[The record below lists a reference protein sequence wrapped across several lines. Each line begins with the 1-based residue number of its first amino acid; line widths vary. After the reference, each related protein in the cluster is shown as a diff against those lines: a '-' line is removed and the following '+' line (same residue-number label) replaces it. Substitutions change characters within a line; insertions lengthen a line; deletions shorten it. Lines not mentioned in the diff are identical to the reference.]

1 MKHVP
6 QGHGS
11 KDGTRTKGTAR
22 AHQAGHQ
29 PECHAR
35 HHGTKTTEQNQGA
48 HDDKQNPIGQ
58 NDNCRQQEATRWKEK

>member
-48 HDDKQNPIGQ
+48 KKLFWYSILYLFIIFLSLI
-58 NDNCRQQEATRWKEK
+58 TFKI